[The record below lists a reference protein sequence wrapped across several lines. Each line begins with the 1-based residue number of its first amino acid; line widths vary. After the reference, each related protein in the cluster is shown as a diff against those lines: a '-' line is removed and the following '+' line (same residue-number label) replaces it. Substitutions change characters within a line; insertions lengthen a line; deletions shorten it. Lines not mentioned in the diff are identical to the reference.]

1 MCDICTLT
9 TPLPAETVAAPD
21 AFTEALSIILRFEER
36 GQTSAARMLL
46 LADIQKVVEERN
58 ESIDKECVCD
68 VVKGV
73 PFTSIDDGYPV

>member
-1 MCDICTLT
+1 MSATS
-9 TPLPAETVAAPD
+9 P

-46 LADIQKVVEERN
+46 LADIQKVIEERN
-58 ESIDKECVCD
+58 KAIGKECVCD

-73 PFTSIDDGYPV
+73 PFSNIDDGYPV

>member
-1 MCDICTLT
+1 MCD
-9 TPLPAETVAAPD
+9 TPT

-46 LADIQKVVEERN
+46 LADIQKVIEDRN
-58 ESIDKECVCD
+58 EAIEKECVCD
-68 VVKGV
+68 VAKGV